1 MSSIGRTL
9 GRGVLRDI
17 ALTCLAVLF
26 IGLSYGA
33 IAVASGFPLW
43 VPAAQSVLVLAGA
56 SEFLFIGLVAAG
68 GNPIAAALAGLLVNA
83 RHLPYGLALPDITAP
98 DITAP
103 DITAPDITGPP
114 VTGRGWRRMVGTH
127 LMNDESVVFAL
138 AQDDL
143 PAKRAAYWA
152 CGLGVL
158 ICWPGGA
165 VIGALIGSAV
175 HDTSAFGLDAM
186 FPAVILALIVPD
198 LRDRMTRRAA
208 VAGAAVALAA
218 TPFLPAGL
226 PVLLALAA
234 VLLLVRQR
242 PPGATPAPGPIPA
255 AGGKSGEQPVE
266 AR

>member
-1 MSSIGRTL
+1 MSSIWRTL
-9 GRGVLRDI
+9 ERGVLLDI
-17 ALTCLAVLF
+17 ALTCLAVSF
-26 IGLSYGA
+26 IALSYGA
-33 IAVASGFPLW
+33 TAVASGFPLW

-56 SEFLFIGLVAAG
+56 SEFLFIGIVAAG

-83 RHLPYGLALPDITAP
+83 RHLPYGLALPPGA
-98 DITAP
+98 
-103 DITAPDITGPP
+103 
-114 VTGRGWRRMVGTH
+114 TGRGWRRVPGTH

-143 PAKRAAYWA
+143 PRKRAAYWA

-198 LRDRMTRRAA
+198 LRNRMTMRAA
-208 VAGAAVALAA
+208 LAGAGIALIA

-234 VLLLVRQR
+234 VLLLGREKSSDEANQS
-242 PPGATPAPGPIPA
+242 PDE
-255 AGGKSGEQPVE
+255 AGRSPDEAGRSPDEAGQSPDEAGQESGEHPVG

>member
-1 MSSIGRTL
+1 M
-9 GRGVLRDI
+9 
-17 ALTCLAVLF
+17 
-26 IGLSYGA
+26 
-33 IAVASGFPLW
+33 
-43 VPAAQSVLVLAGA
+43 
-56 SEFLFIGLVAAG
+56 
-68 GNPIAAALAGLLVNA
+68 
-83 RHLPYGLALPDITAP
+83 
-98 DITAP
+98 
-103 DITAPDITGPP
+103 
-114 VTGRGWRRMVGTH
+114 TGRGWRRLAGTH

-143 PAKRAAYWA
+143 PRQRAAYWA

-165 VIGALIGSAV
+165 ILGALIGSAV
-175 HDTSAFGLDAM
+175 HDTNAFGLDAM

-198 LRDRMTRRAA
+198 LRDRMTLRAA
-208 VAGAAVALAA
+208 LAGAAIALIA

-242 PPGATPAPGPIPA
+242 SPGEVPEPGEKPD
-255 AGGKSGEQPVE
+255 EHPVG

>member
-33 IAVASGFPLW
+33 IAVASGFPFW

-56 SEFLFIGLVAAG
+56 SEFLFIGIVAAG
-68 GNPIAAALAGLLVNA
+68 GSPIAAALAGLLVNA
-83 RHLPYGLALPDITAP
+83 RHLPYGLVL
-98 DITAP
+98 
-103 DITAPDITGPP
+103 PDITGPP
-114 VTGRGWRRMVGTH
+114 GGTGRGWRRLAGTH

-143 PAKRAAYWA
+143 PRQRAAYWA

-165 VIGALIGSAV
+165 ILGALIGSAV
-175 HDTSAFGLDAM
+175 HDTNAFGLDAM
-186 FPAVILALIVPD
+186 FPAVILALIVPA
-198 LRDRMTRRAA
+198 LRDPPTRRAA
-208 VAGAAVALAA
+208 LAAAAIALAA
-218 TPFLPAGL
+218 TPWLPPGL
-226 PVLLALAA
+226 PVLMGLAG
-234 VLLLVRQR
+234 LLPVIPRR
-242 PPGATPAPGPIPA
+242 PAPIRKQPA
-255 AGGKSGEQPVE
+255 P
-266 AR
+266 

>member
-1 MSSIGRTL
+1 MLSRIGSMSSIGRTL
-9 GRGVLRDI
+9 ERGVLRDI
-17 ALTCLAVLF
+17 ALTCLAVMF

-56 SEFLFIGLVAAG
+56 SEFLFIGIVAAG
-68 GNPIAAALAGLLVNA
+68 GSPIAAALAGLLVNA
-83 RHLPYGLALPDITAP
+83 RHLPYGLALRP
-98 DITAP
+98 
-103 DITAPDITGPP
+103 G
-114 VTGRGWRRMVGTH
+114 VTGRGWRRLAGTH
-127 LMNDESVVFAL
+127 VMNDESVVFAL

-143 PAKRAAYWA
+143 AAKRAAYWA

-158 ICWPGGA
+158 LCWPGGA
-165 VIGALIGSAV
+165 ILGALIGSAV

-198 LRDRMTRRAA
+198 LRDRMTLRAA
-208 VAGAAVALAA
+208 LAGAAVALAA

-234 VLLLVRQR
+234 VLLLSRR
-242 PPGATPAPGPIPA
+242 PEAGP
-255 AGGKSGEQPVE
+255 
-266 AR
+266 R

>member
-1 MSSIGRTL
+1 MSSIRRTL
-9 GRGVLRDI
+9 ERGVLRDI

-33 IAVASGFPLW
+33 IAVASGFPFW
-43 VPAAQSVLVLAGA
+43 VPAVQSVLVLAGA
-56 SEFLFIGLVAAG
+56 SEFLFIGIVAAG
-68 GNPIAAALAGLLVNA
+68 GSPIAAALAGLLVNA
-83 RHLPYGLALPDITAP
+83 RHLPYGLALPDIT
-98 DITAP
+98 
-103 DITAPDITGPP
+103 GPP
-114 VTGRGWRRMVGTH
+114 GVTGRGWRRLAGTH

-143 PAKRAAYWA
+143 PRQRAAYWA

-165 VIGALIGSAV
+165 ILGALIGSAV
-175 HDTSAFGLDAM
+175 HDTNAFGLDAM
-186 FPAVILALIVPD
+186 FPAVILALIVPE
-198 LRDRMTRRAA
+198 LRERMTLRAA
-208 VAGAAVALAA
+208 LAGAAIALIA

-242 PPGATPAPGPIPA
+242 SPDEAPEPGEKPD
-255 AGGKSGEQPVE
+255 EHPVG